1 MNNRFT
7 AVGAGLWFLAGG
19 AFAADCPPITV
30 ADMMGVPAG
39 QHPQEY
45 ELAEFEELAGCTLT
59 FQENPA
65 IADLNAQIVG
75 NPALPPLAERLHRAV
90 VRGGGGGAGERRDQ
104 QEAEKPV
111 AKRSHGAGVS
121 YAATSMAETAILPN
135 FIGGSY
141 LVPSATETVPV
152 FNPATGEVLSR
163 IPLSGAEDVGRAV
176 ASAKDALRDWRET
189 PPTDR
194 VQPLFRLKA
203 LLERDFEELS
213 RCVTTECGK
222 TLAESRGEMRRAI
235 ENVEVACGIPSL
247 MQGRVLEDIA
257 RGIDELMIRQPVGVV
272 AVIAPFN
279 FPAMIPFWFLPYA
292 LACGNTVVMKPSE
305 KTPLT
310 MQRVVALIEEAGFPA
325 GVVQVT
331 HGGQEAVE
339 ALRSG
344 APELTDTDSWA
355 PQVRIRVPSLIP
367 DDYVADLGVRLTL
380 YRRLAALRD
389 DEELTAFGD
398 ELEDRF
404 GDLPE
409 ETRNLLRV
417 MAIRLRCR
425 RSGIERLTA
434 GGGGLTATFR
444 RGRAA
449 APEALLDWVARTPE
463 AAVLD
468 PASIRVR
475 AEWIG
480 ARKIL
485 GGTFR
490 VADEIAR
497 LTDEGEAGGERVD

>member
-1 MNNRFT
+1 
-7 AVGAGLWFLAGG
+7 
-19 AFAADCPPITV
+19 
-30 ADMMGVPAG
+30 
-39 QHPQEY
+39 
-45 ELAEFEELAGCTLT
+45 
-59 FQENPA
+59 
-65 IADLNAQIVG
+65 
-75 NPALPPLAERLHRAV
+75 
-90 VRGGGGGAGERRDQ
+90 
-104 QEAEKPV
+104 
-111 AKRSHGAGVS
+111 
-121 YAATSMAETAILPN
+121 MAETAILPN

-152 FNPATGEVLSR
+152 LNPATGEVLSR

-203 LLERDFEELS
+203 LLERDFEQLS

-310 MQRVVALIEEAGFPA
+310 MQRVAALIEEAGFPA

-339 ALRSG
+339 AILDHPDVAAVSFVGSSPVARLVYARAAGNGKRVQCQGGAKNPVVVLEDADVEAAVSTVAESAFGCAGQRCLAASLAITVGEAHAPFRDRVSSVAASRVVGSG
-344 APELTDTDSWA
+344 LDEFFVRPTVLDELPSGGEIARTEIFG
-355 PQVRIRVPSLIP
+355 PVLGIIRVDSVEDAIAFVNSGDFGNMACVFTNDGRAARRFRHEVLTGNVGINVG
-367 DDYVADLGVRLTL
+367 VA
-380 YRRLAALRD
+380 APM
-389 DEELTAFGD
+389 AFFPFSGW
-398 ELEDRF
+398 RGSFF
-404 GDLPE
+404 GDLHAQGAH
-409 ETRNLLRV
+409 
-417 MAIRLRCR
+417 AIEFYTQPKVVV
-425 RSGIERLTA
+425 ERWP
-434 GGGGLTATFR
+434 R
-444 RGRAA
+444 
-449 APEALLDWVARTPE
+449 D
-463 AAVLD
+463 
-468 PASIRVR
+468 ASKR
-475 AEWIG
+475 
-480 ARKIL
+480 
-485 GGTFR
+485 F
-490 VADEIAR
+490 
-497 LTDEGEAGGERVD
+497 